1 MILWDINDL
10 DDLEFLS
17 GTNKYCGTDPFR
29 EKGNNPLFFQF
40 SSSQYCQ
47 NCGFL
52 FFITC
57 NSSEPQGQ
65 QGMRGVQGPQNP
77 SQRRNAVSS
86 FVSSLTAKER
96 LIFYLGATIP

>member
-10 DDLEFLS
+10 DDEELLS
-17 GTNKYCGTDPFR
+17 GTNKYCGTDPFE

-47 NCGFL
+47 NCGFS

-57 NSSEPQGQ
+57 QPLEAQPGIPV
-65 QGMRGVQGPQNP
+65 MLGPQNR
-77 SQRRNAVSS
+77 SQRRKAVSS
-86 FVSSLTAKER
+86 FVSSLTAKECH
-96 LIFYLGATIP
+96 IFI